1 MTLKPGQTVKV
12 GEQWGTV
19 SYLIGSQMVVVTLD
33 DMSQVRVGLEN
44 VKVVE
49 LYSSNEGQE
58 APKQQG

>member
-44 VKVVE
+44 VKAVE

-58 APKQQG
+58 APKRQG

>member
-49 LYSSNEGQE
+49 LYSSNERQE